1 MMKRPRS
8 HNIHMLTRDMQ
19 NKRPTKG
26 GVTVKNHKL
35 ATTLWDKLVKPLPR

>member
-1 MMKRPRS
+1 MKRPVS

-26 GVTVKNHKL
+26 GFTVKNNNL
-35 ATTLWDKLVKPLPR
+35 ASKLWDRLQKPLPR